1 MSDLFALAGRG
12 GGTFSLDPRFAAH
25 LPVPVPAAAEPED
38 PIAAAFAEGFAAGS
52 NEALEAAEAA
62 AYAAA
67 EARERLDFSFAKLDA
82 DLAEEL
88 RHRLIETVTA
98 LCESVLQP
106 LALDADALA
115 RRVDTAVAMFMRA
128 DDERMIRLHPDDLR
142 LLDGK
147 LPADWQF
154 IADPALA
161 RGALRV
167 ETASGGVEDG
177 PAQWRTAIAEALR
190 LC

>member
-12 GGTFSLDPRFAAH
+12 GGGFSRDPRFASGM
-25 LPVPVPAAAEPED
+25 PVQQHAAPEVED

-67 EARERLDFSFAKLDA
+67 QAREKIDFSFARLDA
-82 DLAEEL
+82 ELAESL
-88 RHRLIETVTA
+88 RHKLIETVTA
-98 LCESVLQP
+98 LCESVLHP
-106 LALDADALA
+106 LALDADALK
-115 RRVDTAVAMFMRA
+115 RRVETAVAMFNRA
-128 DDERMIRLHPDDLR
+128 DDERVIRLHPDDLD
-142 LLDGK
+142 LVMGK

-154 IADPALA
+154 LPDPNLE

-167 ETASGGVEDG
+167 ETAGGGVEDG
-177 PAQWRTAIAEALR
+177 PAQWRVAITEALR